1 MDSEPDLVLSD
12 QQVQEVTP
20 TSNGVANP
28 AESKLAAVK
37 PSHLVEAGTTS
48 QLEPLREESSDQKK
62 TTKQATDGNRQVD
75 FQMELTIE
83 EDSEGEGWGDES
95 RFSNSVEET
104 DINNSGQWIKT
115 PVVIPYPVA
124 I

>member
-1 MDSEPDLVLSD
+1 MDSEPDPVLSD
-12 QQVQEVTP
+12 QQMQEVTP

-37 PSHLVEAGTTS
+37 PSHLVGAG
-48 QLEPLREESSDQKK
+48 
-62 TTKQATDGNRQVD
+62 TTKQATDENQQVD
-75 FQMELTIE
+75 LQMELAIE

-115 PVVIPYPVA
+115 PVVTPYPVA